1 MELLESPSVSVAS
14 VASHAQFLRRNAI
27 VRFPPP
33 TMHNTTKPSAAETRK
48 YLEDN
53 FFLLLVLLISPFAFV
68 VYLYFF
74 ADE

>member
-1 MELLESPSVSVAS
+1 MPD
-14 VASHAQFLRRNAI
+14 
-27 VRFPPP
+27 
-33 TMHNTTKPSAAETRK
+33 TTKPSATATRE

-53 FFLLLVLLISPFAFV
+53 FFLLLVLLISPFAFL